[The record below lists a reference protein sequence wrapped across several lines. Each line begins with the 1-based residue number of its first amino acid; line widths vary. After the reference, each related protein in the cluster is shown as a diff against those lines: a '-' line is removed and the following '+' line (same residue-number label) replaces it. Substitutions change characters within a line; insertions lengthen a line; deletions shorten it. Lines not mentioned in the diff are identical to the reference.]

1 MHDDTAAIQ
10 LAITQGS
17 RCGAS
22 CNSSTIVPAV
32 VYFPPG
38 TYLVSATI
46 IQYYNTQFLGDV
58 SELFTSTPL
67 AWPTPGEIADIGTCP
82 VPVVNSRI
90 ICPLS
95 WLPPV
100 LPAAVSS
107 AAMCIPVT
115 TRNGEAPLH

>member
-1 MHDDTAAIQ
+1 MADDTAAIQ

-58 SELFTSTPL
+58 SDCLSHPPWSTPD
-67 AWPTPGEIADIGTCP
+67 AWKDC
-82 VPVVNSRI
+82 
-90 ICPLS
+90 
-95 WLPPV
+95 
-100 LPAAVSS
+100 
-107 AAMCIPVT
+107 
-115 TRNGEAPLH
+115 